1 MFVLVH
7 YTVLSITNKLSGES
21 FGCSE
26 AKQHGPEAGGM
37 LEMYPI
43 MMSVE
48 EEAEHLPEKRQPCSH
63 CASVL

>member
-43 MMSVE
+43 MMS
-48 EEAEHLPEKRQPCSH
+48 
-63 CASVL
+63 